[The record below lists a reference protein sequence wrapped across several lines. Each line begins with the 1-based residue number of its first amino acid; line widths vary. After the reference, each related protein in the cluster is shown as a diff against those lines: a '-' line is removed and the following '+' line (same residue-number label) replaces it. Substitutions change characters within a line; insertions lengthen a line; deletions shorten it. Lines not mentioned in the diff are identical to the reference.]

1 MYVVGSIRSGST
13 AFAVA
18 KALEYNIPYAGDLS
32 YTSIHQPGPEPFRAN
47 AKNEFHEI
55 GFNPSYTV
63 SQYVEISRNLQ
74 DPSHMYLIP
83 ASLTSPDSWGDAV
96 GYITRRSIK
105 NIARSQFCFVKKIST
120 SRLVSEGEMF
130 GYIERALIGAVC
142 LLEYCKQTNKQITW
156 YEDMFDVNT
165 VYTAWEES
173 PFKLTFE
180 AKIDKLLQELNPQ
193 SINSNITLT

>member
-1 MYVVGSIRSGST
+1 MYVVGSVRSGST

-32 YTSIHQPGPEPFRAN
+32 HSSIHQPGAEPFRVN

-74 DPSHMYLIP
+74 DPAHMYLLP
-83 ASLTSPDSWGDAV
+83 TSMISPGSWGNAV
-96 GYITRRSIK
+96 GYITRRNIK
-105 NIARSQFCFVKKIST
+105 DIARSLFCYVKKTTT
-120 SRLVSEGEMF
+120 SRLISEGEMY

-156 YEDMFDVNT
+156 YEDMFDVDT

-173 PFKLTFE
+173 PFKLTIE

-193 SINSNITLT
+193 SINSNINLT